1 MFKPKTKK
9 IEMLFQQWS
18 DCQHNG
24 LIASLAL
31 FFLQQWSDCLIG
43 ELVTP
48 CLSLKQKKLKC
59 FSDKQGNAP
68 HNPIKVYS

>member
-43 ELVTP
+43 
-48 CLSLKQKKLKC
+48 
-59 FSDKQGNAP
+59 N
-68 HNPIKVYS
+68 